1 MSYSLRGKHCLV
13 TGATG
18 AIGFRIAAAFAEHGA
33 VVTLA
38 SRSAP
43 NVRATLEPQLV
54 PFQPDPDLG
63 DAKDLSPSTHR
74 FLRLDATKPAMFKGF
89 FGSLVGPVDILVNC
103 AGISQTSFIKRT
115 DDAAISTILETNLQ
129 ATILA
134 CKWAKMRPHG
144 CIVNISSLMANKNGA
159 GASVYAASKAGVVAC
174 SLRVPAAFTRTLT
187 TEFKSR
193 SIRVNALLPGWI
205 ESQMW
210 DDLQPQIKTRYLQEI
225 PAGRVGTP
233 DEVADATIFLAKNR
247 FANNCVLNLDG
258 GLSAV

>member
-18 AIGFRIAAAFAEHGA
+18 SIGFRIAAAFAEQGA

-43 NVRATLEPQLV
+43 NVRATLEPHLV
-54 PFQPDPDLG
+54 PFQPDPDSN
-63 DAKDLSPSTHR
+63 DTKTLSPSTHR
-74 FLRLDATKPAMFKGF
+74 FLRLDATKPAMFQGF
-89 FGSLVGPVDILVNC
+89 FGSLVGPVDVLVNC

-144 CIVNISSLMANKNGA
+144 CIINISSLMANKNGA
-159 GASVYAASKAGVVAC
+159 GASVYAASKAGVV
-174 SLRVPAAFTRTLT
+174 AFTRTLT